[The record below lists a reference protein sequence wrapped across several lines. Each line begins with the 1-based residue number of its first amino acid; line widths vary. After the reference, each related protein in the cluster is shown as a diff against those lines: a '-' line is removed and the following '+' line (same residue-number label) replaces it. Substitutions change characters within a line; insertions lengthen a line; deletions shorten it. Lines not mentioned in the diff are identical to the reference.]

1 MKSILRLLRCAPA
14 LLLAGCGTAGIP
26 HPPSLDLPQPPTD
39 LRIVRKGERVY
50 LAWTAPAETTDG
62 TTLKHPGPTDIC
74 RSVDVAMTDCAA
86 PIGQVPAGQAPAKTA
101 RAQGQPKIEGRFTDA
116 LGSSLLSGN
125 PESQLFYSVSVMNAN
140 RRSAGLSNIV
150 SASGYSSTPPPGDFR
165 AELGANGV
173 RLSWTGV
180 ASVTEPSGV
189 TRTYRSYRREAGTT
203 TDFVVGEIPYGATAD
218 CRLVDQTFDWEK
230 KYNYRVTV
238 VTQIHLPDRPTSQFE
253 GDDSTTVQILTHD
266 TFPPAVPSGLQ
277 AVFSGAGQQ
286 PFIDLIWAPDTDA
299 DLAGYNVYRREA
311 GGAGARIN
319 ESLVKPPAFRDA
331 NIAPGHTYTYT
342 VTAIDMRG
350 NESAPSAEASESV
363 P

>member
-1 MKSILRLLRCAPA
+1 MKSILRLLWCAPA
-14 LLLAGCGTAGIP
+14 LILASCGSAGIP

-50 LAWTAPAETTDG
+50 LAWTAPTETTDG
-62 TTLKHPGPTDIC
+62 TTVKRPGPTDIC
-74 RSVDVAMTDCAA
+74 RSVDVPMTNSAT
-86 PIGQVPAGQAPAKTA
+86 PIGQVAVAAGSGTPTN
-101 RAQGQPKIEGRFTDA
+101 GQPKTQAIYFDK
-116 LGSSLLSGN
+116 LGGSVLSGN

-140 RRSAGLSNIV
+140 RRSGGLSNIV
-150 SASGYSSTPPPGDFR
+150 SVSGYSSTPPPGDFR

-173 RLSWTGV
+173 RLSWTGL

-189 TRTYRSYRREAGTT
+189 TRTYRAYRREAGTT

-253 GDDSTTVQILTHD
+253 GDDSTTVPIFTHD

-311 GGAGARIN
+311 GGAAARIN
-319 ESLVKPPAFRDA
+319 ESLVKAPAFRDA

-342 VTAIDMRG
+342 VTAIDMRE